1 MTERKEMD
9 YKEGFPKL
17 LREALALEE
26 AQRRR
31 IGNALATMRQQG
43 RLPEDQ
49 KLEFGNALYLAV
61 ICTAIS
67 MDGGVTE
74 TTTAIKQAFGLSDD
88 DIGYVLREVGDTTLA
103 EHKEVAE

>member
-9 YKEGFPKL
+9 YKKGFQKL

-49 KLEFGNALYLAV
+49 KLVGNALYLAV

-67 MDGGVTE
+67 IDGGVTE

-88 DIGYVLREVGDTTLA
+88 DIGYVLREFGDTTMA